1 MTLKTILIATAG
13 WTLFAIMV
21 SVALIS
27 YIVAHPLAGVSAE
40 KRAQMLGSG
49 VGIFVSIG
57 YAVIWLPYAYK
68 VGKKR
73 REARE
78 AAMRQKKAA
87 RRSRPRSD

>member
-1 MTLKTILIATAG
+1 MTLKTILLATAG
-13 WTLFAIMV
+13 WTLFAIVV

-27 YIVAHPLAGVSAE
+27 YIVANPVAGLSAE

-49 VGIFVSIG
+49 VGMFVAIG

-68 VGKKR
+68 LGKKR

-78 AAMRQKKAA
+78 AATRQKKAV
-87 RRSRPRSD
+87 RRSRPRTD

>member
-1 MTLKTILIATAG
+1 MTLKTILIATSG
-13 WTLFAIMV
+13 WTLFAIIV

-27 YIVAHPLAGVSAE
+27 YIVTHPIAGVSSE

-57 YAVIWLPYAYK
+57 YAVIWLPYAFK

-78 AAMRQKKAA
+78 AAARQKKPA
-87 RRSRPRSD
+87 RRSRPRTD